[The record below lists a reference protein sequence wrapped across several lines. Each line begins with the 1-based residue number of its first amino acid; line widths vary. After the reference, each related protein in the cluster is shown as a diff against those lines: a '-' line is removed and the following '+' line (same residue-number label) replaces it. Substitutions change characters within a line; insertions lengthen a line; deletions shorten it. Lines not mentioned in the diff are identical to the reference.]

1 MNQATPTQRKEL
13 KDRVEA
19 KRMRLQAKL
28 AELKAEGRKESRE
41 TIEQLETKL
50 DELRGM
56 LREGWDRVS
65 EPAAA
70 KLNEWLSDDDDD
82 DDELTS

>member
-1 MNQATPTQRKEL
+1 MSTMTTHRKEL

-28 AELKAEGRKESRE
+28 AELKADGRKDSRE
-41 TIEQLETKL
+41 AIDSIESKL
-50 DELRGM
+50 NELRGT

-65 EPAAA
+65 EAGAA
-70 KLNEWLSDDDDD
+70 KLNAWLG
-82 DDELTS
+82 DDESSS